1 MDPNGKLPRETMMS
15 NSTKDNSETDQG
27 PSIENPNADLELS
40 PEELDEI
47 YSRDYMD
54 QDLGVYGAQPES
66 N

>member
-1 MDPNGKLPRETMMS
+1 MMS